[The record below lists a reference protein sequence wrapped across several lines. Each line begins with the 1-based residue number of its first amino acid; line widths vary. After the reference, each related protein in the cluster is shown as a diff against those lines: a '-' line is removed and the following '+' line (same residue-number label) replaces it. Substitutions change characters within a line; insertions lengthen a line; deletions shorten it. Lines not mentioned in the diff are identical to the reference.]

1 MNLCQY
7 KNMFGEPGKG
17 VHSYRL
23 FKLAI
28 VDVVMTIIGAY
39 LISKYFKNVFCQ
51 ISINFFI
58 TIFCYTIRL
67 LFLLIAYYNRLTY

>member
-1 MNLCQY
+1 
-7 KNMFGEPGKG
+7 MFGEPGKG

-39 LISKYFKNVFCQ
+39 LISKYFKLNFIYSTISLFILGIFMHRLFCTRT
-51 ISINFFI
+51 
-58 TIFCYTIRL
+58 TIDKL
-67 LFLLIAYYNRLTY
+67 LFD